1 MSVVIGPL
9 PQIAPK
15 KHWLASVVAE
25 WMSAPLKADQAMV
38 RNARV

>member
-15 KHWLASVVAE
+15 KHGYLRSGKVQLV
-25 WMSAPLKADQAMV
+25 PLKTDLAMV

>member
-15 KHWLASVVAE
+15 KHCPAFVVAE
-25 WMSAPLKADQAMV
+25 WSSVPLKTDKAMV
-38 RNARV
+38 LNARV